1 MIGSERRRERGTSES
16 HTGGAFIFGED
27 NRTLTSSNL
36 VYHFLSFFSLV
47 SFFFARLPNMRSNS
61 ASYFLRSG
69 IGRGR
74 DPFPDIGY
82 SFMFRLYALIIFSRS
97 SLDTILSIFS
107 KVSLLFQPLF
117 WFRPYFCRM
126 SLNNCSLV
134 ISKAL

>member
-1 MIGSERRRERGTSES
+1 MGRRGTSES

-27 NRTLTSSNL
+27 NRTLASSNL

-47 SFFFARLPNMRSNS
+47 VFFFARVPNIRSNS

-74 DPFPDIGY
+74 DPFPVIGY
-82 SFMFRLYALIIFSRS
+82 SLLFRLYALIIFSRS

-126 SLNNCSLV
+126 SLNNSSLV